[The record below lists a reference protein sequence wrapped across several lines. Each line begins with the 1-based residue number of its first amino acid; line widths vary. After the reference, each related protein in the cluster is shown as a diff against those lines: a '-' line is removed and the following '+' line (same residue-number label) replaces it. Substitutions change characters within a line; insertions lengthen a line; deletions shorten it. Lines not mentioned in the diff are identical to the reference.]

1 MGIGPYKY
9 GGSGYAVEIMTV
21 FNRTEERQVLHERP
35 LLSLKSSAE
44 GRFCLRNRPRAKPV
58 SPSGLRREGLL
69 REGRLRRHKLHIP
82 RADFSMKSQPSS
94 IPLRFLSH
102 SDPGGGA
109 EWAPDC
115 PSLNCVF
122 GDFLHKQ
129 KATRRR
135 HVPLAKTG
143 SPVRRADAPSAP
155 TGAWKIRRSG
165 SFFKSKTGFE
175 YSPPQR
181 ALPPFDT

>member
-1 MGIGPYKY
+1 MCSQILKTI
-9 GGSGYAVEIMTV
+9 S
-21 FNRTEERQVLHERP
+21 NRTMTLRVANNSHAVFEILGGGAI
-35 LLSLKSSAE
+35 LFTKSPKSQA
-44 GRFCLRNRPRAKPV
+44 RKCSWF
-58 SPSGLRREGLL
+58 RREGLL

>member
-1 MGIGPYKY
+1 MPFAVSKILS
-9 GGSGYAVEIMTV
+9 GGAILFT
-21 FNRTEERQVLHERP
+21 
-35 LLSLKSSAE
+35 KSPKSQA
-44 GRFCLRNRPRAKPV
+44 RKCSWF
-58 SPSGLRREGLL
+58 RREGLL

-135 HVPLAKTG
+135 LVLLVKLKSPHSRPMPTLAHRCGKIGNAHT
-143 SPVRRADAPSAP
+143 PKPPPYTTIPKVKIPKFAP
-155 TGAWKIRRSG
+155 
-165 SFFKSKTGFE
+165 
-175 YSPPQR
+175 
-181 ALPPFDT
+181 

>member
-1 MGIGPYKY
+1 MCSQILKTI
-9 GGSGYAVEIMTV
+9 S
-21 FNRTEERQVLHERP
+21 NRTMTLRVANNSHAVFEILGGGAI
-35 LLSLKSSAE
+35 LFTKSPKSQA
-44 GRFCLRNRPRAKPV
+44 RKCSWF
-58 SPSGLRREGLL
+58 RREGLL

-135 HVPLAKTG
+135 HVPLREFKAAMG
-143 SPVRRADAPSAP
+143 IGPYADPP
-155 TGAWKIRRSG
+155 P
-165 SFFKSKTGFE
+165 SFFCEHWSISIVISGRFLYNVYTQDPE
-175 YSPPQR
+175 YSKEVNLWR
-181 ALPPFDT
+181 NT